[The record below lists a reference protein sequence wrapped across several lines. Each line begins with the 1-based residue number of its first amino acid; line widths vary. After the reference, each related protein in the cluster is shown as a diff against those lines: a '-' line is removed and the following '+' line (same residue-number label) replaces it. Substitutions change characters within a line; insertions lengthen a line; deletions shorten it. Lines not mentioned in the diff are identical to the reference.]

1 MMFLLLGKQEKK
13 KDEEDQ
19 VGRLLRTSRP
29 NDFLASVNLKGD
41 VFSAI
46 TKTFGP
52 LRASNIMKARDINII
67 AILIT

>member
-29 NDFLASVNLKGD
+29 KDFLASVNLKGD

-52 LRASNIMKARDINII
+52 LRASNIMNTRDLNVI